1 MKLTRCEQGHFYD
14 GDRKAQVHAAGAVYR
29 QHAAARPMDGMDGY
43 ICSGLHVLP
52 PGDRQAPAGSRGEK
66 VRGDS
71 TLLVGRRTC
80 ATL

>member
-14 GDRKAQVHAAGAVYR
+14 GDRKARVHAAGAVYR
-29 QHAAARPMDGMDGY
+29 QHAAARPMDGY

-52 PGDRQAPAGSRGEK
+52 HGDRQSPAGGRGEK

-71 TLLVGRRTC
+71 TLSVGRRTC